1 MSKHCS
7 LQETAALLQAANK
20 IVLCS
25 HVSPDG
31 DTLGSA
37 LSLMKALQKLGKDVI
52 VTVDDEISKVYK
64 FLPGIESFVRFQ
76 NDERI
81 AADLLVV
88 IDASSLDRAGNVSQ
102 CVSAPKT
109 LNIDHHIS
117 NTEYADYLYLD
128 TAAAATGEIMYELID
143 TLGIEVDL
151 EMATCIYTALYTDC
165 GSFKYSNTMPKTM
178 RIAAALLEIGVKPNE
193 ISDSMEIKP
202 RSNIEM
208 LTKVLETLTFDADGK
223 IAYIS
228 INNEMY
234 DKDVDTDTFISYPRY
249 IEGVEV
255 AIMFKAV
262 EKAVTRVSM
271 RSRNLDVSE
280 IAITFGGGGHL
291 RGGLVGGD
299 VRKDDDRTAGEDE
312 AQHKLGD
319 VGQEIF
325 APGVE
330 DGQIA
335 QRRPHHKASTAEQA
349 EQNIV
354 HRAPCRAARHE
365 GQRHKHQPCEQG
377 DKPRWHPVLRPF
389 FAARGAAPRGSSAFS
404 FCHDP

>member
-102 CVSAPKT
+102 CVNAPKT

-143 TLGIEVDL
+143 TLGVEVDL

-280 IAITFGGGGHL
+280 IAITFGGHL
-291 RGGLVGGD
+291 RA
-299 VRKDDDRTAGEDE
+299 AGCTIEAALPE
-312 AQHKLGD
+312 AQQQLLKALKEKL
-319 VGQEIF
+319 V
-325 APGVE
+325 
-330 DGQIA
+330 
-335 QRRPHHKASTAEQA
+335 
-349 EQNIV
+349 
-354 HRAPCRAARHE
+354 
-365 GQRHKHQPCEQG
+365 
-377 DKPRWHPVLRPF
+377 
-389 FAARGAAPRGSSAFS
+389 
-404 FCHDP
+404 

>member
-143 TLGIEVDL
+143 TLGVEVDL

-228 INNEMY
+228 INN
-234 DKDVDTDTFISYPRY
+234 
-249 IEGVEV
+249 
-255 AIMFKAV
+255 
-262 EKAVTRVSM
+262 
-271 RSRNLDVSE
+271 
-280 IAITFGGGGHL
+280 
-291 RGGLVGGD
+291 
-299 VRKDDDRTAGEDE
+299 
-312 AQHKLGD
+312 
-319 VGQEIF
+319 
-325 APGVE
+325 
-330 DGQIA
+330 
-335 QRRPHHKASTAEQA
+335 
-349 EQNIV
+349 
-354 HRAPCRAARHE
+354 
-365 GQRHKHQPCEQG
+365 
-377 DKPRWHPVLRPF
+377 
-389 FAARGAAPRGSSAFS
+389 
-404 FCHDP
+404 

>member
-1 MSKHCS
+1 MSYAIESIAKSIGARRVGKHKATIDWLLTDSRS
-7 LQETAALLQAANK
+7 LSFPEETLFFALTTKRNSGARYIPDLYDRGVRNFVITEEDFKEVENGELRVESSMQHDGAQPTLNSQLSTLNFL
-20 IVLCS
+20 IVPNPL
-25 HVSPDG
+25 
-31 DTLGSA
+31 
-37 LSLMKALQKLGKDVI
+37 KALQKLGKDVI

-102 CVSAPKT
+102 CVNAPKT

-143 TLGIEVDL
+143 TLGVEVDL

-291 RGGLVGGD
+291 RA
-299 VRKDDDRTAGEDE
+299 AGCTIEAALPE
-312 AQHKLGD
+312 AQQQLLKALKEKL
-319 VGQEIF
+319 V
-325 APGVE
+325 
-330 DGQIA
+330 
-335 QRRPHHKASTAEQA
+335 
-349 EQNIV
+349 
-354 HRAPCRAARHE
+354 
-365 GQRHKHQPCEQG
+365 
-377 DKPRWHPVLRPF
+377 
-389 FAARGAAPRGSSAFS
+389 
-404 FCHDP
+404 

>member
-1 MSKHCS
+1 MKSQRSINFYPVSK
-7 LQETAALLQAANK
+7 
-20 IVLCS
+20 
-25 HVSPDG
+25 
-31 DTLGSA
+31 A
-37 LSLMKALQKLGKDVI
+37 LSV
-52 VTVDDEISKVYK
+52 S
-64 FLPGIESFVRFQ
+64 

-143 TLGIEVDL
+143 TLGVEVDL

-262 EKAVTRVSM
+262 EKLLPVS
-271 RSRNLDVSE
+271 VC
-280 IAITFGGGGHL
+280 
-291 RGGLVGGD
+291 GLVTLMFLKSLLPSAAA
-299 VRKDDDRTAGEDE
+299 VICAR
-312 AQHKLGD
+312 
-319 VGQEIF
+319 
-325 APGVE
+325 
-330 DGQIA
+330 
-335 QRRPHHKASTAEQA
+335 QA
-349 EQNIV
+349 V
-354 HRAPCRAARHE
+354 LS
-365 GQRHKHQPCEQG
+365 
-377 DKPRWHPVLRPF
+377 KPLYLKR
-389 FAARGAAPRGSSAFS
+389 SSS
-404 FCHDP
+404 F

>member
-7 LQETAALLQAANK
+7 LQETAAVLEAAKK

-31 DTLGSA
+31 DTLGST
-37 LSLMKALQKLGKDVI
+37 LGLMKALQKLGKDVI
-52 VTVDDEISKVYK
+52 VTVDDDISKVYK

-76 NDERI
+76 DEERI
-81 AADLLVV
+81 DADLLVV
-88 IDASSLDRAGNVSQ
+88 IDASSLDRAGNVAQ
-102 CVSAPKT
+102 CVRASKM

-128 TAAAATGEIMYELID
+128 TVAAATGEIMYELIKI
-143 TLGIEVDL
+143 LGIEIDVK
-151 EMATCIYTALYTDC
+151 MAICLYTALYTDC

-178 RIAAALLEIGVKPNE
+178 RIAAELLELGVKPNE

-208 LTKVLETLTFDADGK
+208 LTRVLETLTFDADGK

-228 INNEMY
+228 ISNEMY

-255 AIMFKAV
+255 AIMFKEV
-262 EKAVTRVSM
+262 ENAVTRVSM

-280 IAITFGGGGHL
+280 IAIAFGGGGHL
-291 RGGLVGGD
+291 RAAGCTIMATLLEAKKQVLQAL
-299 VRKDDDRTAGEDE
+299 KDQLA
-312 AQHKLGD
+312 
-319 VGQEIF
+319 
-325 APGVE
+325 
-330 DGQIA
+330 
-335 QRRPHHKASTAEQA
+335 
-349 EQNIV
+349 
-354 HRAPCRAARHE
+354 
-365 GQRHKHQPCEQG
+365 
-377 DKPRWHPVLRPF
+377 
-389 FAARGAAPRGSSAFS
+389 
-404 FCHDP
+404 

>member
-143 TLGIEVDL
+143 TLGVEVDL

-234 DKDVDTDTFISYPRY
+234 DKMLIQIPSFLIQG
-249 IEGVEV
+249 IL
-255 AIMFKAV
+255 KAS
-262 EKAVTRVSM
+262 KLLLCLKLWKKLLPVS
-271 RSRNLDVSE
+271 VC
-280 IAITFGGGGHL
+280 
-291 RGGLVGGD
+291 GLVTLMFL
-299 VRKDDDRTAGEDE
+299 KSLLPSE
-312 AQHKLGD
+312 AA
-319 VGQEIF
+319 VIC
-325 APGVE
+325 A
-330 DGQIA
+330 
-335 QRRPHHKASTAEQA
+335 RQA
-349 EQNIV
+349 V
-354 HRAPCRAARHE
+354 LS
-365 GQRHKHQPCEQG
+365 
-377 DKPRWHPVLRPF
+377 KPLYLKR
-389 FAARGAAPRGSSAFS
+389 SSS
-404 FCHDP
+404 F

>member
-7 LQETAALLQAANK
+7 LEETAAVLEAAKK

-31 DTLGSA
+31 DTLGST
-37 LSLMKALQKLGKDVI
+37 LGLMKALQKLGKDVI
-52 VTVDDEISKVYK
+52 VTVDDDISKVYK

-76 NDERI
+76 DEERI
-81 AADLLVV
+81 DADLLVV
-88 IDASSLDRAGNVSQ
+88 IDASSLDRAGNVAQ
-102 CVSAPKT
+102 CVRASKM

-128 TAAAATGEIMYELID
+128 TVAAATGEIMYELIKI
-143 TLGIEVDL
+143 LGIEIDV
-151 EMATCIYTALYTDC
+151 EMAICLYTALYTDC

-178 RIAAALLEIGVKPNE
+178 RIAAELLELGVKPNE

-208 LTKVLETLTFDADGK
+208 LTRVLETLTFDADGK

-228 INNEMY
+228 ISNEMY

-255 AIMFKAV
+255 AIMFKEV
-262 EKAVTRVSM
+262 ENAVTRVSM

-280 IAITFGGGGHL
+280 IAIAFGGGGHL
-291 RGGLVGGD
+291 RAAGCTIMATLLEAKKQVLQAL
-299 VRKDDDRTAGEDE
+299 KDQLA
-312 AQHKLGD
+312 
-319 VGQEIF
+319 
-325 APGVE
+325 
-330 DGQIA
+330 
-335 QRRPHHKASTAEQA
+335 
-349 EQNIV
+349 
-354 HRAPCRAARHE
+354 
-365 GQRHKHQPCEQG
+365 
-377 DKPRWHPVLRPF
+377 
-389 FAARGAAPRGSSAFS
+389 
-404 FCHDP
+404 

>member
-128 TAAAATGEIMYELID
+128 TAAAATGEIMYELI
-143 TLGIEVDL
+143 
-151 EMATCIYTALYTDC
+151 ATCIYTALYTDC

-291 RGGLVGGD
+291 RA
-299 VRKDDDRTAGEDE
+299 AGCTIEAALPE
-312 AQHKLGD
+312 AQQQLLKALKEKL
-319 VGQEIF
+319 V
-325 APGVE
+325 
-330 DGQIA
+330 
-335 QRRPHHKASTAEQA
+335 
-349 EQNIV
+349 
-354 HRAPCRAARHE
+354 
-365 GQRHKHQPCEQG
+365 
-377 DKPRWHPVLRPF
+377 
-389 FAARGAAPRGSSAFS
+389 
-404 FCHDP
+404 

>member
-143 TLGIEVDL
+143 TLGVEVDL

-178 RIAAALLEIGVKPNE
+178 RIAAALLEIWVKPNE

-291 RGGLVGGD
+291 RA
-299 VRKDDDRTAGEDE
+299 AGCTIEASLPE
-312 AQHKLGD
+312 AQQQLLKALKEKL
-319 VGQEIF
+319 V
-325 APGVE
+325 
-330 DGQIA
+330 
-335 QRRPHHKASTAEQA
+335 
-349 EQNIV
+349 
-354 HRAPCRAARHE
+354 
-365 GQRHKHQPCEQG
+365 
-377 DKPRWHPVLRPF
+377 
-389 FAARGAAPRGSSAFS
+389 
-404 FCHDP
+404 

>member
-128 TAAAATGEIMYELID
+128 TAAAATGEIMYELIY
-143 TLGIEVDL
+143 TLGVEVDL

-234 DKDVDTDTFISYPRY
+234 DKDVDTDTFNFLIQG
-249 IEGVEV
+249 IL
-255 AIMFKAV
+255 KAS
-262 EKAVTRVSM
+262 KLLLCLKLWKKLLPVS
-271 RSRNLDVSE
+271 VC
-280 IAITFGGGGHL
+280 
-291 RGGLVGGD
+291 GLVTLMFLKSLLPSAAA
-299 VRKDDDRTAGEDE
+299 VICAR
-312 AQHKLGD
+312 
-319 VGQEIF
+319 
-325 APGVE
+325 
-330 DGQIA
+330 
-335 QRRPHHKASTAEQA
+335 QA
-349 EQNIV
+349 V
-354 HRAPCRAARHE
+354 LS
-365 GQRHKHQPCEQG
+365 
-377 DKPRWHPVLRPF
+377 KPLYLKR
-389 FAARGAAPRGSSAFS
+389 SSS
-404 FCHDP
+404 F

>member
-1 MSKHCS
+1 MARLRVEKVQEAIKQELSKMLLMDIKDPRIQFVTITGVELTDDMSIAKVYVS
-7 LQETAALLQAANK
+7 LY
-20 IVLCS
+20 
-25 HVSPDG
+25 
-31 DTLGSA
+31 
-37 LSLMKALQKLGKDVI
+37 GKDVI

-143 TLGIEVDL
+143 TLGVEVDL

-208 LTKVLETLTFDADGK
+208 LTKVLETLTFDA
-223 IAYIS
+223 
-228 INNEMY
+228 N
-234 DKDVDTDTFISYPRY
+234 
-249 IEGVEV
+249 
-255 AIMFKAV
+255 
-262 EKAVTRVSM
+262 
-271 RSRNLDVSE
+271 
-280 IAITFGGGGHL
+280 
-291 RGGLVGGD
+291 
-299 VRKDDDRTAGEDE
+299 
-312 AQHKLGD
+312 
-319 VGQEIF
+319 
-325 APGVE
+325 
-330 DGQIA
+330 
-335 QRRPHHKASTAEQA
+335 
-349 EQNIV
+349 
-354 HRAPCRAARHE
+354 
-365 GQRHKHQPCEQG
+365 
-377 DKPRWHPVLRPF
+377 
-389 FAARGAAPRGSSAFS
+389 
-404 FCHDP
+404 

>member
-1 MSKHCS
+1 MSKHFS

-117 NTEYADYLYLD
+117 NAEYADYLYLD

-143 TLGIEVDL
+143 TLGVEVDL

-262 EKAVTRVSM
+262 EKVVTRVSM

-291 RGGLVGGD
+291 RA
-299 VRKDDDRTAGEDE
+299 AGCTIEAALPE
-312 AQHKLGD
+312 AQQQLLKALKEKL
-319 VGQEIF
+319 V
-325 APGVE
+325 
-330 DGQIA
+330 
-335 QRRPHHKASTAEQA
+335 
-349 EQNIV
+349 
-354 HRAPCRAARHE
+354 
-365 GQRHKHQPCEQG
+365 
-377 DKPRWHPVLRPF
+377 
-389 FAARGAAPRGSSAFS
+389 
-404 FCHDP
+404 

>member
-64 FLPGIESFVRFQ
+64 FLPGIESFVSFL

-143 TLGIEVDL
+143 TLGVEVDL

-165 GSFKYSNTMPKTM
+165 GLSL
-178 RIAAALLEIGVKPNE
+178 IHI
-193 ISDSMEIKP
+193 
-202 RSNIEM
+202 
-208 LTKVLETLTFDADGK
+208 
-223 IAYIS
+223 
-228 INNEMY
+228 
-234 DKDVDTDTFISYPRY
+234 
-249 IEGVEV
+249 
-255 AIMFKAV
+255 
-262 EKAVTRVSM
+262 
-271 RSRNLDVSE
+271 
-280 IAITFGGGGHL
+280 
-291 RGGLVGGD
+291 
-299 VRKDDDRTAGEDE
+299 
-312 AQHKLGD
+312 
-319 VGQEIF
+319 
-325 APGVE
+325 
-330 DGQIA
+330 
-335 QRRPHHKASTAEQA
+335 
-349 EQNIV
+349 
-354 HRAPCRAARHE
+354 
-365 GQRHKHQPCEQG
+365 
-377 DKPRWHPVLRPF
+377 
-389 FAARGAAPRGSSAFS
+389 
-404 FCHDP
+404 